1 MPWGHL
7 SISAIYQLLLT
18 LFWPNFLVFFAGLFL
33 CSISF
38 FLPNF
43 FWPIY
48 FFWPNIFDKKF
59 QIFFDQVPS
68 TPTSTTSSSLT
79 WAWHSWTPACYYQFG
94 PDFFGHCLVS
104 HGHHKVRSLCIF
116 RQHYV
121 YLSLFATSNW
131 SPHQTLSEVARVQ
144 GVHYKLIIVIYSLF
158 FI

>member
-7 SISAIYQLLLT
+7 SISAMYQLLLT
-18 LFWPNFLVFFAGLFL
+18 LFWLNFLVFFAGLFL

-48 FFWPNIFDKKF
+48 FFD

-94 PDFFGHCLVS
+94 RCLVS

-116 RQHYV
+116 RQHAV
-121 YLSLFATSNW
+121 YLSVFATSNW